1 MAPRLI
7 ARSFVSPSQGGERD
21 IRKGGETD
29 CDLGENTE
37 PVRTFDPDFLPLFKC

>member
-7 ARSFVSPSQGGERD
+7 ARSFVSPSQGGERGV
-21 IRKGGETD
+21 RKDGEID

>member
-7 ARSFVSPSQGGERD
+7 ARSFVPPVKVGSAAPQGDE
-21 IRKGGETD
+21 IV